1 MMEKYVAC
9 LMTTDWFERDNRNIR
24 FSEEAL
30 EDQRTQIN
38 EEAHIPFG
46 FDHNP
51 ILMPI
56 GRTDSAWLERANG
69 TTSLMATCFV
79 RLDASFQSH
88 SKSGTKIADLQLGNS
103 SRGFVG
109 NRQDATDDRVVIS
122 VDRSDFEHAESWNA
136 FVEEMTGDDRTVRV
150 REYARNSLDPDG
162 LILITLGAWA
172 VLRLEKFARHV
183 IDETLRKVGDE
194 VSDRL
199 SALILNAMS
208 VFEQTAPKTL
218 EKYHVVMIFP
228 GQPQLVL
235 VRERHVGELGDM
247 VDEVKSGEIGDVLA
261 TYGDLFS
268 ESQEIT
274 LIRELNGEW
283 SFQHTKTADG
293 NIIGDWECYQA
304 SVGRWKQIRKLGGGV
319 PVSPAG
325 RPSE

>member
-1 MMEKYVAC
+1 MEKYVAC
-9 LMTTDWFERDNRNIR
+9 LMTTDWFEKDNRNIR

-30 EDQRTQIN
+30 EDQRKQIN

-69 TTSLMATCFV
+69 TTSLMANLFV
-79 RLDASFQSH
+79 HLDAVAQSH
-88 SKSGTKIADLQLGNS
+88 SKSGTKIADLRLGNS
-103 SRGFVG
+103 NRGFVS
-109 NRQDATDDRVVIS
+109 NQQDETDDRVVIS
-122 VDRSDFEHAESWNA
+122 VDRSDFENSESWNA
-136 FVEEMTGDDRTVRV
+136 FVEKMTGDDRTVRV
-150 REYARNSLDPDG
+150 REYARNALDPDG
-162 LILITLGAWA
+162 LILITFGAWA
-172 VLRLEKFARHV
+172 ILRLEKFGRYV
-183 IDETLRKVGDE
+183 IDETLRKVGDK

-208 VFEQTAPKTL
+208 VFEQTAAKTI

-235 VRERHVGELGDM
+235 VSERQVGELGDL
-247 VDEVKSGEIGDVLA
+247 VDEVKSTEIGDVLA

-268 ESQEIT
+268 EAQEIS
-274 LIRELNGEW
+274 LIRILNGDW
-283 SFQHTKTADG
+283 SFQHIKTADG

-304 SVGRWKQIRKLGGGV
+304 SIRRWEQIRKLGGGI
-319 PVSPAG
+319 PVSPGG